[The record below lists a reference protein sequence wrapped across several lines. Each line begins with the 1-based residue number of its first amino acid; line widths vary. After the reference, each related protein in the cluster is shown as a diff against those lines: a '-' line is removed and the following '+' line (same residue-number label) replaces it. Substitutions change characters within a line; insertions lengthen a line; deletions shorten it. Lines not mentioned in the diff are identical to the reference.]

1 MGTFTQSIAV
11 QCTAAGTPLRLE
23 WKGRVYVV
31 AADPVRWYERRKWWA
46 EEARAVRGQGAGLVD
61 QEIWRVQVR
70 LEKARR
76 APLVTVDLAHR
87 ADSGRWQLIRVHDAA
102 AQQLRESA

>member
-76 APLVTVDLAHR
+76 APLVTVDLARR

>member
-11 QCTAAGTPLRLE
+11 QCSADGVPLRLE
-23 WKGRVYVV
+23 WEGRLYVI

-46 EEARAVRGQGAGLVD
+46 EASRAVRGRGAGLVD

-70 LEKARR
+70 LEKASR
-76 APLVTVDLAHR
+76 APLVTIDLAHR
-87 ADSGRWQLIRVHDAA
+87 AESGRWRLIRVHDAA